1 MKNRP
6 QLSLLL
12 ALVINVFFASAG
24 MANMPSPAGLPKN
37 CQVLFVQ
44 VAKHA
49 ELAPNPNQPDSYNLI
64 LKSVEPYTSYFTDR
78 PNRFTGLLSTAN
90 FVSFW
95 QNEVDIQ
102 KTPPNVAVETSN
114 LKNGQRINQVLV
126 LSNPIYD
133 AKKHVI
139 TYAAKSLEGP
149 LQPMN
154 FGYTVLFIDDMVWH
168 GNKFGHGK

>member
-1 MKNRP
+1 MKTRSIF
-6 QLSLLL
+6 SLVLTL
-12 ALVINVFFASAG
+12 ALNLFITTSAL
-24 MANMPSPAGLPKN
+24 ANMPSPAGLPKN

-44 VAKHA
+44 VAKQA
-49 ELAPNPNQPDSYNLI
+49 ELAPSPNQPNSYNLV

-102 KTPPNVAVETSN
+102 QTPPNVAIETSN
-114 LKNGQRINQVLV
+114 LKNGQRINQVLE
-126 LSNPIYD
+126 LSNPVYD
-133 AKKHVI
+133 AKKHSI
-139 TYAAKSLEGP
+139 IYTAKSLEGP

-154 FGYTVLFIDDMVWH
+154 LGYTVLFIDDMVWH

>member
-1 MKNRP
+1 MKTK
-6 QLSLLL
+6 LKFSFLF
-12 ALVINVFFASAG
+12 ALVVNFFVVGIAL
-24 MANMPSPAGLPKN
+24 ANMPSPAGLPKN

-44 VAKHA
+44 VAKQA
-49 ELAPNPNQPDSYNLI
+49 ELAPNPNQPNSYNLI
-64 LKSVEPYTSYFTDR
+64 LKSVEPFTSYFTDR

-102 KTPPNVAVETSN
+102 KTPPNVALETSN
-114 LKNGQRINQVLV
+114 VKNGQRINQVLE

-139 TYAAKSLEGP
+139 TYTAKSLEGP

-154 FGYTVLFIDDMVWH
+154 LGYTVLFIDDMTWH
-168 GNKFGHGK
+168 GNKFGHK